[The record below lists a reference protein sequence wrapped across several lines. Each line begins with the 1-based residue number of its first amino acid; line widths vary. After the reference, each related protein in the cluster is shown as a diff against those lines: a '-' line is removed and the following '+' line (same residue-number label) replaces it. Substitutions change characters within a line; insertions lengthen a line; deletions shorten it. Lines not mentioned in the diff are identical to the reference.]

1 MGVVGVSGLAVLLEE
16 LFDELFELFE
26 PFDELFDELFELFDE
41 LSTELSVEDSESCNA
56 LDWEWGGGISPALLQ
71 APNAAIEQIKVSAN
85 SIVMSFLV
93 FFINTFSPLWIAV
106 RCA

>member
-1 MGVVGVSGLAVLLEE
+1 MYCADTGMGVVGVSGLAVLEE
-16 LFDELFELFE
+16 LFDELL
-26 PFDELFDELFELFDE
+26 ELFELFDE
-41 LSTELSVEDSESCNA
+41 LSAELSAELSVEVSISCIS
-56 LDWEWGGGISPALLQ
+56 LDWEWDGGISPALLQ